1 MHDDIDLKTV
11 VDSGFNLPSA
21 FKSHSR
27 KHDHLIAIA
36 SLIASVC
43 VAATLGAQIVGLI

>member
-1 MHDDIDLKTV
+1 MRNLP
-11 VDSGFNLPSA
+11 DSNGFNLPSA
-21 FKSHSR
+21 YKSHER

-43 VAATLGAQIVGLI
+43 VATIVGAQIVGLL